1 MSRSNNHKI
10 EGKFNNGLLQD
21 IKNEIPINVLQ
32 KWNRRNFE
40 RGWFRFLRKK
50 IKEDI
55 ADKEMDSQLTDS
67 NLR

>member
-21 IKNEIPINVLQ
+21 IKNEIPINVVQ

-67 NLR
+67 KLR

>member
-21 IKNEIPINVLQ
+21 IKNEIPINVVQ

-40 RGWFRFLRKK
+40 RWWFRSLRKK

-55 ADKEMDSQLTDS
+55 ADKEMDSQLTDAS
-67 NLR
+67 

>member
-21 IKNEIPINVLQ
+21 IKNEIPINVVQ

-55 ADKEMDSQLTDS
+55 ADKEMDSQLTDAS
-67 NLR
+67 

>member
-21 IKNEIPINVLQ
+21 IKNEIPINVIQ

-55 ADKEMDSQLTDS
+55 ADKEMDSQLTDAS
-67 NLR
+67 